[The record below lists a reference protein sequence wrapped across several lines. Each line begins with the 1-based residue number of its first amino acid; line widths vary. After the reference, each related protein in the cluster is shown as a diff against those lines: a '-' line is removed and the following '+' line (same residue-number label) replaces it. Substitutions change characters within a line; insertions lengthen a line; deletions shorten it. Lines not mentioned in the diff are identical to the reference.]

1 MNVHKIT
8 PNKNKAQAMV
18 EFALVLPL
26 LLLLLYG
33 LLEAG
38 RLLFIYS
45 TIVTATRQAVR
56 YGSTTGQGLD
66 YTSQGGPDNSGV
78 PRYQD
83 CYGIRLAAQRVD
95 FLNAFNNDDIVIQ
108 WDNGPT
114 GTPPPAGGNFCGGN
128 PVTSLPPSDPGF
140 APTSNNSRLLVKI
153 DGDYLP
159 IVPRIVGFLERSDAR
174 TNPIVSQSAR
184 TVLVSVSIYVTAPTV
199 VFLPDTSTPTPTPD
213 VTDTPTATSSPT
225 STVTNTPLISDTPS
239 QTPTITL
246 TATATLSP
254 TVTLTRTPSLTPSP
268 TRTRVPSC
276 NTTHSA
282 INLPGNNT
290 MTMTITNP
298 NAWPLTIQD
307 LFVVWDHD
315 RGHLAGN
322 DKTLLLESV
331 SLGGTPFWTGPI
343 DDGPSL
349 TINPP
354 SSVVIPAGS
363 SVTIV
368 FTFHQTY
375 DRTDGSEEININLS
389 NPGCEGF
396 PIHEKN

>member
-1 MNVHKIT
+1 MNVNKNK
-8 PNKNKAQAMV
+8 PRKNKAQAMV
-18 EFALVLPL
+18 EFALVLPI

-66 YTSQGGPDNSGV
+66 YTSQGGPNNSGV

-95 FLNAFNNDDIVIQ
+95 FLNAFNDDDIVIQ
-108 WDNGPT
+108 WDNGPS
-114 GTPPPAGGNFCGGN
+114 GTPPADDFCGGN
-128 PVTSLPPSDPGF
+128 PVASLPPSDGGF
-140 APTSNNSRLLVKI
+140 RPNNNNSRLLVKI

-199 VFLPDTSTPTPTPD
+199 IFLPDTSTPTLTPD
-213 VTDTPTATSSPT
+213 VTDTPTATNTPT
-225 STVTNTPLISDTPS
+225 STVTLTPVISDTPS
-239 QTPTITL
+239 QTPSPTRTL
-246 TATATLSP
+246 TATLSP
-254 TVTLTRTPSLTPSP
+254 TVTSTRTPSLTPSP

-276 NTTHSA
+276 NTTHTA
-282 INLPGNNT
+282 IGLPLNNT

-298 NAWPLTIQD
+298 NAWPLTVAD
-307 LFVVWDHD
+307 VFVVWDHD
-315 RGHLAGN
+315 RGHQTGN
-322 DKTLLLESV
+322 DKSLILQSV
-331 SLGGTPFWTGPI
+331 SLGGTPFWTGPA

-349 TINPP
+349 TINPT
-354 SSVVIPAGS
+354 SSLVIPAGS

-375 DRTDGSEEININLS
+375 DASDGSEEININLS

-396 PIHEKN
+396 PIHEKK

>member
-8 PNKNKAQAMV
+8 RKKNKAQAMV
-18 EFALVLPL
+18 EFALVLPI

-33 LLEAG
+33 ILEAG

-45 TIVTATRQAVR
+45 TIVTASRQAVR
-56 YGSTTGQGLD
+56 YGSATGQGLD
-66 YTSQGGPDNSGV
+66 YTAQGGPDNSNI

-95 FLNAFNNDDIVIQ
+95 FLNAFQDNDIIIQ

-114 GTPPPAGGNFCGGN
+114 DTNPKTFCDG
-128 PVTSLPPSDPGF
+128 SLNNF
-140 APTSNNSRLLVKI
+140 APTNNTSRLRVRI
-153 DGDYLP
+153 DGDYVP

-174 TNPIVSQSAR
+174 SNPIAAISAR

-199 VFLPDTSTPTPTPD
+199 ILVEDTSTATLTPD

-225 STVTNTPLISDTPS
+225 STVTPTPLISDTPS
-239 QTPTITL
+239 RTPTVTL

-268 TRTRVPSC
+268 TPTRVPSC

-298 NAWPLTIQD
+298 NAWPISID
-307 LFVVWDHD
+307 DVFIVWDHD
-315 RGHLAGN
+315 RGHQTGN
-322 DKTLLLESV
+322 DK
-331 SLGGTPFWTGPI
+331 SLILQSASIGGVPFWTGPST
-343 DDGPSL
+343 GPSDTL
-349 TINPP
+349 NPVSP
-354 SSVVIPAGS
+354 
-363 SVTIV
+363 VTIPPGGSITIT
-368 FTFHQTY
+368 FTFHQSY
-375 DRTDGSEEININLS
+375 DLSDGSEELLINLS
-389 NPGCEGF
+389 TPGCEGF

>member
-1 MNVHKIT
+1 MNANKRT
-8 PNKNKAQAMV
+8 PKKNKAQAMV
-18 EFALVLPL
+18 EFALVLPI

-33 LLEAG
+33 ILEAG

-56 YGSTTGQGLD
+56 YGSATGQGLD
-66 YTSQGGPDNSGV
+66 YTSQGGPDNRGV

-95 FLNAFNNDDIVIQ
+95 FLNAFNNDDIIIE

-114 GTPPPAGGNFCGGN
+114 GTPPAEGKNFCGGS
-128 PVTSLPPSDPGF
+128 PVVSSLPPSDDGF
-140 APTSNNSRLLVKI
+140 RPTSNNSRLLVKI

-174 TNPIVSQSAR
+174 TNPIKSQSAR

-199 VFLPDTSTPTPTPD
+199 IFIPDTSTPTNTAD
-213 VTDTPTATSSPT
+213 VTDTPTATPT
-225 STVTNTPLISDTPS
+225 ATATVTFTPLVSDTPS
-239 QTPTITL
+239 RTPRPSFTPTFTRTPTITL
-246 TATATLSP
+246 TPS
-254 TVTLTRTPSLTPSP
+254 VTP
-268 TRTRVPSC
+268 TRVPSC
-276 NTTHSA
+276 NTTHST
-282 INLPGNNT
+282 INIPGNNT
-290 MTMTITNP
+290 MTMTISNP
-298 NAWPLTIQD
+298 NAWPLTVQD

-315 RGHLAGN
+315 RGHLTGN
-322 DKTLLLESV
+322 DKTLILQSV
-331 SLGGTPFWTGPI
+331 SLGATPFWTGPA

-349 TINPP
+349 TINPAAP
-354 SSVVIPAGS
+354 LVIPAGS

-375 DRTDGSEEININLS
+375 DRSDGSEEININLS